1 MITLIRER
9 GRFSEYSR
17 PPPPHGHA
25 HHLHH
30 PETLAAR
37 LPADRPSGALDRRR
51 LEGGR
56 RPATAYPTTLAPG
69 EIFSFQRDLIRFR
82 LIKHSGDPQM
92 MRAKLEGD
100 KLPIPE
106 TIIQKAGLKDGDEV
120 EVGLEDGKV
129 VIKPLASLAEFK
141 RELRGCVES
150 SKIDPLEAKR
160 IWEA

>member
-1 MITLIRER
+1 MHIILT
-9 GRFSEYSR
+9 G
-17 PPPPHGHA
+17 
-25 HHLHH
+25 
-30 PETLAAR
+30 PETLPRVSQPIDPRA
-37 LPADRPSGALDRRR
+37 PSASRRR
-51 LEGGR
+51 DGGR
-56 RPATAYPTTLAPG
+56 RTATAYPRTLAPG

>member
-1 MITLIRER
+1 
-9 GRFSEYSR
+9 
-17 PPPPHGHA
+17 
-25 HHLHH
+25 
-30 PETLAAR
+30 
-37 LPADRPSGALDRRR
+37 
-51 LEGGR
+51 
-56 RPATAYPTTLAPG
+56 
-69 EIFSFQRDLIRFR
+69 
-82 LIKHSGDPQM
+82 M

-106 TIIQKAGLKDGDEV
+106 KIIQKVGLKDGDEV

-141 RELRGCVES
+141 RELRGCVER

>member
-1 MITLIRER
+1 M
-9 GRFSEYSR
+9 
-17 PPPPHGHA
+17 
-25 HHLHH
+25 
-30 PETLAAR
+30 
-37 LPADRPSGALDRRR
+37 
-51 LEGGR
+51 
-56 RPATAYPTTLAPG
+56 APG
-69 EIFSFQRDLIRFR
+69 KIFSFQRDLIRFR
-82 LIKHSGDPQM
+82 LIKLSGDPQM

-106 TIIQKAGLKDGDEV
+106 KIIQEAGLKDGDEV

-129 VIKPLASLAEFK
+129 VIRPLVSLAEFK